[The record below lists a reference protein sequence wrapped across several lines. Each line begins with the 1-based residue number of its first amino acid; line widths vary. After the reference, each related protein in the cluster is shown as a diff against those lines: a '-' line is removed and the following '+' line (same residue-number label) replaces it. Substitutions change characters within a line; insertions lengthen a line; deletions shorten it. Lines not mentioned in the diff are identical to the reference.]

1 MNTAG
6 ALILG
11 TFVAIGATSAF
22 GQEQLPEDA
31 GTNHRFGASSAS
43 VAPEPDDRQSRPLFK
58 IGGLP
63 VHVYAPRRAS
73 VQRGGEPEPRGGP
86 VMGAAF

>member
-1 MNTAG
+1 MITAG

-63 VHVYAPRRAS
+63 VHVYAPVAPPYNAAANRNLAAD
-73 VQRGGEPEPRGGP
+73 PLWGP
-86 VMGAAF
+86 AF

>member
-63 VHVYAPRRAS
+63 VHVYAP
-73 VQRGGEPEPRGGP
+73 VEPPYNAAANRNLAADPLWGP
-86 VMGAAF
+86 AF

>member
-63 VHVYAPRRAS
+63 VRVYAP
-73 VQRGGEPEPRGGP
+73 VEPPYNAAANRNLAADPLWGP
-86 VMGAAF
+86 AF

>member
-63 VHVYAPRRAS
+63 VHVYAP
-73 VQRGGEPEPRGGP
+73 VEPPYNAAANRNLAADPLWGP
-86 VMGAAF
+86 AL